1 MQENIIIGIDASGAD
16 EGGDLIL
23 RKMDQIKASADST
36 GRSIDKMATG
46 GGNIKNMGGEVDSF
60 TRSMRNA
67 NASVYGQGKAWMG
80 VGNAADMAGVKV
92 KNQAQQVAA
101 AEREHRKM
109 LTALGAV
116 EKQYDRDTHAAKKY
130 ADQLDLIAKAQRE
143 GRLSPTKAA
152 YYAQKIENARDE
164 PMRSPGGHGSQSG
177 LMREGLTVI
186 RELINGNYTRLAGSL
201 TLLAQYSGLMGKA
214 VDSIKG
220 AGTVAGEAG
229 AGGFSILRIALL
241 AIPFALAALVA
252 GLATASAAMGRA
264 ANFDAK
270 ALDLN
275 LQSAGRSSVITGEQ
289 LRKMSGTIASSFGLS
304 REASLDMARGIAAN
318 GTITSGQIQGVMEA
332 SALLATTMK
341 GDLKGATELVGD
353 AMTRLAVGDV
363 TALDTGFTTLSS
375 VQKENIRVM
384 IEHGNTVG
392 AQQALL
398 AGLKGSIDDQ
408 SGVSGAFGRMKN
420 SIAESMIEFG
430 RSSGL
435 TDALTRSMDGLAQGF
450 KNIADWVDKL
460 NSGPGL
466 PEWFKNA
473 QKVMG
478 GDSIGAGMD
487 LIAGR
492 ADRVQLGA
500 ATAMG
505 PVSAQGLIAGVYA
518 GERSRGSD
526 YNRDGTVQRSYSGA
540 TGRMQVMGDTARNPG
555 YGIAPSNG
563 SLEDTARVG
572 REKIQKLYTMFGN
585 DAEKAFAAYNM
596 GEGALR
602 KHIAIRQKAGLP
614 WDQNFTDIADARHP
628 NAGRDT
634 AGYVKRA
641 MGALGSPGVAAA
653 ESDAAFVSGYGRDIG
668 SKRRLASQDP
678 RAVIA
683 EQYDNAVEKYSHEK
697 TPENSSMTAAQRL
710 AMARGRADQERQ
722 TALRDL
728 NQPRTN
734 EQAQR
739 AFDANNAGRP
749 RSEAELA
756 RQLSEARG
764 KQFGNA
770 GNVAGPNA
778 LDKETEAQIRGAY
791 ALKEA
796 RTKAYANADFLQG
809 LKNETA
815 AASMLPLEAE
825 KYNALQKA
833 RLIQNNG
840 EIQDMT
846 ALDAGMKKLV
856 EDELHRKNLAE
867 QTRNIKQAT
876 QGAEIE
882 GLKLSREASINNMAV
897 GEARTK
903 ALMVEQALWPT
914 IAAGIALGIS
924 PAETM
929 ESIEY
934 KRLQHITEINVEEER
949 HNQLVKDGLA
959 LALQYGGPGAKD
971 ADFRQGAG
979 TRRAALDAARQ
990 QNIANPNSNFMTD
1003 AIYKSALAGMQRAE
1017 YESANYMVGQFTDAI
1032 DTIAGHFGGSMG
1044 KVLDGL
1050 STFVKG
1056 MNAAATGKGD
1066 KSLFGGIAGLADSLL
1081 GGSKVKD
1088 AYSAT
1093 SQNQTGSL
1101 AKMLGASTQNFKS
1114 LGADMRNIFGKNGNF
1129 SQGLGSI
1136 LGKAGAGV
1144 QAGDMVNSIA
1154 KMIGFKKFSKTGA
1167 EVGGAIGSFIPIPG
1181 GQFIGAAI
1189 GGTVGS
1195 LFKSS
1200 KYGGATISG
1209 KDGAYSVGAA
1219 TGNDK
1224 AGRGAAGVG
1233 AANSVMGGLQ
1243 SIISAI
1249 GGSASIGGFGSFNIG
1264 QYKKDW
1270 RVNTDGGALGG
1281 KHVTGHL
1288 MSFKTEEEAIAYAMK
1303 EAIKKGAIK
1312 GLSAASNRVLTGA
1325 KDPTTVVSAVA
1336 QYEQLAS
1343 ALLKVTDPAKG
1354 AIDEFTRGFRTMND
1368 SLKAAGYTAAE
1379 LGKVEQLYAAQRKE
1393 LMKQLTAP
1401 YRDLIEGITNGPNSG
1416 KSIALQYQDAKS
1428 KYNADVAAPAGSI
1441 KAEDFTKA
1449 AQSFFDLSQKMFG
1462 STTEQF
1468 AADRNSIVAGT
1479 NAQIDHVNAVGPPE
1493 LLNAITTGAAE
1504 TVNQLT
1510 QANTLLARIAEAM
1523 GVAGAGSAAGR
1534 ASLYKLSLSENY

>member
-201 TLLAQYSGLMGKA
+201 TLLAQYSGAMGRLVDHFRVAATEQEKLSGA
-214 VDSIKG
+214 VAEG
-220 AGTVAGEAG
+220 AGK
-229 AGGFSILRIALL
+229 LDIAKI
-241 AIPFALAALVA
+241 ATYGLVA
-252 GLATASAAMGRA
+252 GFAVATVAVAAWLVVISTKAATAIRDFDDRLARLGRSTELSGEQIITFGRRIDSTFGLARGASADMATEFVRNTAIASDQLEATTRA
-264 ANFDAK
+264 AA
-270 ALDLN
+270 AL
-275 LQSAGRSSVITGEQ
+275 AYT
-289 LRKMSGTIASSFGLS
+289 
-304 REASLDMARGIAAN
+304 
-318 GTITSGQIQGVMEA
+318 
-332 SALLATTMK
+332 
-341 GDLKGATELVGD
+341 
-353 AMTRLAVGDV
+353 
-363 TALDTGFTTLSS
+363 
-375 VQKENIRVM
+375 
-384 IEHGNTVG
+384 
-392 AQQALL
+392 
-398 AGLKGSIDDQ
+398 
-408 SGVSGAFGRMKN
+408 
-420 SIAESMIEFG
+420 
-430 RSSGL
+430 
-435 TDALTRSMDGLAQGF
+435 
-450 KNIADWVDKL
+450 
-460 NSGPGL
+460 
-466 PEWFKNA
+466 
-473 QKVMG
+473 MG
-478 GDSIGAGMD
+478 GDSKRAATELGSAMGKIATGDVHALDGAFTELDANSRQYIETLIRSGHYTEAQAALNERLSKTIKGPDGAANAWKQLTDAFMENVEEGARHSVIFQTLNKFILDQAAAMREAAAAMRDLTVARKEGEAGNSVTLAMPVAAAVGGRGGQTINSDNVSYFKQRGYNDAQARGFSAGIAAEGGSDGYSSFVNAQGNRAFGVGQDLGGRQKKLFEMFGKNPSHTQQLAFIDYEAHGGDAGMTKAFR
-487 LIAGR
+487 AGN
-492 ADRVQLGA
+492 QPG
-500 ATAMG
+500 ATAASVGDAYLRYGMRPG
-505 PVSAQGLIAGVYA
+505 KDLPADLGRMQGALGIKPDPNAPSSSTIAGV
-518 GERSRGSD
+518 R
-526 YNRDGTVQRSYSGA
+526 RDG
-540 TGRMQVMGDTARNPG
+540 
-555 YGIAPSNG
+555 
-563 SLEDTARVG
+563 L
-572 REKIQKLYTMFGN
+572 
-585 DAEKAFAAYNM
+585 
-596 GEGALR
+596 
-602 KHIAIRQKAGLP
+602 
-614 WDQNFTDIADARHP
+614 ADAS
-628 NAGRDT
+628 
-634 AGYVKRA
+634 
-641 MGALGSPGVAAA
+641 L
-653 ESDAAFVSGYGRDIG
+653 
-668 SKRRLASQDP
+668 DP
-678 RAVIA
+678 EI
-683 EQYDNAVEKYSHEK
+683 K
-697 TPENSSMTAAQRL
+697 
-710 AMARGRADQERQ
+710 
-722 TALRDL
+722 ALRD
-728 NQPRTN
+728 RTTAIAQALIADKHLLPADAN
-734 EQAQR
+734 RIAAEQARREVNAPRQLEFQR
-739 AFDANNAGRP
+739 GLSESRFATGLIGQTPEEQRRASALRAAQLSSGGGDVSRSTLSQADQNAVTSNVSTGMEKERQQRLSEMLAGMKEEARIAAVLP
-749 RSEAELA
+749 QEAERL
-756 RQLSEARG
+756 
-764 KQFGNA
+764 
-770 GNVAGPNA
+770 NA
-778 LDKETEAQIRGAY
+778 LE
-791 ALKEA
+791 
-796 RTKAYANADFLQG
+796 
-809 LKNETA
+809 
-815 AASMLPLEAE
+815 
-825 KYNALQKA
+825 KA
-833 RLIQNNG
+833 RLIIN
-840 EIQDMT
+840 D
-846 ALDAGMKKLV
+846 GMVTGTKILS
-856 EDELHRKNLAE
+856 AE
-867 QTRNIKQAT
+867 QKKQ
-876 QGAEIE
+876 
-882 GLKLSREASINNMAV
+882 
-897 GEARTK
+897 
-903 ALMVEQALWPT
+903 VEQAVQLKEINKLT
-914 IAAGIALGIS
+914 ASFDVQSRNSKFEAVRLTREIALGQKLHGDELSDEMAIEKAMW
-924 PAETM
+924 PA
-929 ESIEY
+929 
-934 KRLQHITEINVEEER
+934 RLAALQTVGNLEDARVKAALDLLEIQVRQTSELEKQAEAQRNAVALAQKYGGR
-949 HNQLVKDGLA
+949 AGQNYADKLA
-959 LALQYGGPGAKD
+959 LAKDGGDLAAAKKVLPPD
-971 ADFRQGAG
+971 VF
-979 TRRAALDAARQ
+979 AAL
-990 QNIANPNSNFMTD
+990 QNGFNNASWELANRFQMD
-1003 AIYKSALAGMQRAE
+1003 FA
-1017 YESANYMVGQFTDAI
+1017 DAI
-1032 DTIAGHFGGSMG
+1032 DTIAGHFGGTMG

-1136 LGKAGAGV
+1136 LGRVGAGV
-1144 QAGDMVNSIA
+1144 QAGDMVNSLA
-1154 KMIGFKKFSKTGA
+1154 KAIGFKKFSKTGA
-1167 EVGGAIGSFIPIPG
+1167 EIGGAIGSFIPIPG

-1195 LFKSS
+1195 LFKKS
-1200 KYGGATISG
+1200 KYGGASISG
-1209 KDGAYSVGAA
+1209 KDGAFSVGTAF
-1219 TGNDK
+1219 GND
-1224 AGRGAAGVG
+1224 ASGRGAAGVG

-1312 GLSAASNRVLTGA
+1312 GLSDASNRVLTGA

-1354 AIDEFTRGFRTMND
+1354 AIEEFTRGFRTMND

-1428 KYNADVAAPAGSI
+1428 KYEGYASASAGTVKS
-1441 KAEDFTKA
+1441 EDFTKA